1 MFEDLYTRWVEL
13 VPLRRANAQSI
24 ITALEEN
31 IIFRYGAPQVFHT
44 DNGTEFVNKALTKKL
59 REYGIKHST
68 TPAYH
73 PQANPVERVNRVVKT
88 MISSFVAEN
97 HREWDVHLPK
107 FRLAVN
113 SAVHSSTKVSPA
125 FLNFGREPRMP
136 ENTLSHN
143 AEIEIVPYPAE
154 EWENRMK
161 KLSAFRDSV
170 ARNVEEASNRQAD
183 YFNKN
188 RRERTFKIGDRVWRK

>member
-1 MFEDLYTRWVEL
+1 
-13 VPLRRANAQSI
+13 
-24 ITALEEN
+24 
-31 IIFRYGAPQVFHT
+31 
-44 DNGTEFVNKALTKKL
+44 
-59 REYGIKHST
+59 
-68 TPAYH
+68 
-73 PQANPVERVNRVVKT
+73 

-136 ENTLSHN
+136 ENTVSHN
-143 AEIEIVPYPAE
+143 AELEIVPYPAE
-154 EWENRMK
+154 EWEDVMK
-161 KLSAFRDSV
+161 KLSALRDSV

-183 YFNKN
+183 YFYRN
-188 RRERTFKIGDRVWRK
+188 RQAGEKRENGSRKGSQGCGETVAFVPSVH